1 MPRPRMDVKEAFR
14 RIILH
19 IDLVALEE
27 KGEGTPEE
35 FTKALECYLRAV
47 CRGHGHAHLSV
58 GELFAQG
65 EDVVQDESRA
75 FEWYLKAAY
84 QGNAVAQRKIS
95 RLIL

>member
-1 MPRPRMDVKEAFR
+1 MNVKEAFR

-27 KGEGTPEE
+27 KGEGTPQE
-35 FTKALECYLRAV
+35 FIKALECYLKAV
-47 CRGHGHAHLSV
+47 HRGHAHAHLSV

-65 EDVVQDESRA
+65 GDVVQDDSRA

>member
-1 MPRPRMDVKEAFR
+1 MPRSRMDVNEAFK

-19 IDLVALEE
+19 IDLVALQE

-35 FTKALECYLRAV
+35 FTKALQCYLRSV
-47 CRGHGHAHLSV
+47 CRGHGEAQLSV

-65 EDVVQDESRA
+65 ENVAQDESRA

-95 RLIL
+95 RVIV

>member
-1 MPRPRMDVKEAFR
+1 MDVKEAFR

-27 KGEGTPEE
+27 KGDGKPEE

-65 EDVVQDESRA
+65 EHVVQDDSIA

-84 QGNAVAQRKIS
+84 LGNAIAQRKAS